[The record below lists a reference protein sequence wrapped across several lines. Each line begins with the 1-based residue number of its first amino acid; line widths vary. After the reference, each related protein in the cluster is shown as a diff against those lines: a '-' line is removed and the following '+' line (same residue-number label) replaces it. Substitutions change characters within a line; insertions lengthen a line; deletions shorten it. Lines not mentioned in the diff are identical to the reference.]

1 MSNHQANPGRPV
13 GVSVGATYLVATRDG
28 NAAVIRP
35 SELTLHGQRLTGF
48 VDRVGDPVPI
58 IAPDGSA
65 HRPEQL
71 LTEALRTLTQPAE
84 DIALAVPAHWRPS
97 VADSLRRAL
106 GGDVP
111 VVSDAT
117 AALAALNT
125 DPGLPSRGVVVL
137 CDFGGSGSSI
147 TLANA
152 SSGHA
157 VVGETVR
164 FADLSGDLVDQ
175 ALLTHVMTS
184 LPDGADPFGTA
195 VVGSLARLR
204 DECRAAKERLSA
216 HTATAVAV
224 ALPGHHADVR
234 VTRAE
239 LEGIIQRPVTDFLAA
254 VDETLERYG
263 VPAAAVSAVA
273 TVGGGARIPLLT
285 QKLSEHLRVPVV
297 TTAEPQLAAAVGTA
311 LLAQRR
317 RVVEPATTLAP
328 AGIEEV
334 TVRVEA
340 GPSSGTPA
348 ALAWSEDDRPDELLP
363 FVDSRPDLQ
372 FQHEQWQDEAAPRRS
387 PLVLFS
393 LAAAAAVITTALFGL
408 MQLRGDTA
416 TPVEA
421 ATVLTPE
428 DTPSPAP
435 AAPAPTPAPPAPQAP
450 QLTTVVVQPAQRS
463 SAPQQRSP
471 RPAPAAQ
478 SAPAWTPPPPTSAHP
493 PAPPAQPEAPPPSD
507 PPAADP
513 TPPAAD
519 PTPPVPDPPPIDP
532 GPGNGAPSPE
542 GDPVVPDSSDEQ
554 TGTDTVPDESSP
566 TDGA

>member
-1 MSNHQANPGRPV
+1 MFNHQAHPDRPL
-13 GVSVGATYLVATRDG
+13 GVSVGATYLAATRDG
-28 NAAVIRP
+28 HAAVVRP
-35 SELTLHGQRLTGF
+35 SELTLQGQRLTGF
-48 VDRVGDPVPI
+48 VDRVGDPVPLV
-58 IAPDGSA
+58 APDGSA
-65 HRPEQL
+65 HRPERL
-71 LTEALRTLTQPAE
+71 LAEALRSLTQSAE
-84 DIALAVPAHWRPS
+84 DITVAVPGHWRPS
-97 VADSLRRAL
+97 IADSLRTAL
-106 GGDVP
+106 GNVP

-117 AALAALNT
+117 AALAALNA

-137 CDFGGSGSSI
+137 CDFGGSGTSI
-147 TLANA
+147 TVVDA

-157 VVGETVR
+157 VIGETVR

-184 LPDGADPFGTA
+184 LPAGPDPTGTA
-195 VVGSLARLR
+195 VVNSLGRLR

-224 ALPGHHADVR
+224 DLPEHHADVR

-239 LEGIIQRPVTDFLAA
+239 LELIIGRPVADFLAM

-263 VPAAAVSAVA
+263 VQAAAVSAVA

-297 TTAEPQLAAAVGTA
+297 TTAQPQLAAAVGAA
-311 LLAQRR
+311 LIGARR

-328 AGIEEV
+328 AAVEEV
-334 TVRVEA
+334 TARVDT
-340 GPSSGTPA
+340 PSSTFA
-348 ALAWSEDDRPDELLP
+348 ALAWSEDDHEDAPLP
-363 FVDSRPDLQ
+363 LADSRPDLR

-393 LAAAAAVITTALFGL
+393 LAAAAAAITTALFGF

-421 ATVLTPE
+421 ATISTSDNAP
-428 DTPSPAP
+428 PPAP
-435 AAPAPTPAPPAPQAP
+435 AAPAPAPPAPQAP

-463 SAPQQRSP
+463 STPKQRTP
-471 RPAPAAQ
+471 RPAPAAPT
-478 SAPAWTPPPPTSAHP
+478 APAAPPWTPPPTTT
-493 PAPPAQPEAPPPSD
+493 APPPAE
-507 PPAADP
+507 PE
-513 TPPAAD
+513 TPPAE
-519 PTPPVPDPPPIDP
+519 PETPPAEPETPPAEPQNPPASDPPPIDP
-532 GPGNGAPSPE
+532 GPGNGTPSPE
-542 GDPVVPDSSDEQ
+542 DGPVNPDSSSEQ

-566 TDGA
+566 TGGA